1 MRRLVGSVVALV
13 LGVPVVALVGA
24 TSVAAATVPPGFSD
38 TAVPGTFSRPT
49 AVEWLPDSRIVVLE
63 QDGRVRIGGPTGG
76 FTTAIDINVCGG
88 TSGERGLLGFTVDPA
103 FLSNGFVYA
112 YYTHS
117 APSLPGGCANRVSR
131 FTLSGST
138 IDPASEVVLLDNIS
152 SRGGNHNGGN
162 VEIGSD
168 GFLYVSV
175 GDAGVDPRSDPGTND
190 AAQDLSLLN
199 GKILRITL
207 DGQPAPGNP
216 LTGPNSAP
224 CAFAGI
230 SAPRSTQCQEIFAWG
245 LRNPYR
251 FAFDRN
257 DGSDRFL
264 INDVGQSTLE
274 EVDLGAIGANYGWP
288 EREGS
293 CARGATPPCSGP
305 DPAKGYTQPITEYGR
320 SDGQVITG
328 GAFVPNGLWPEAYDG
343 AYFFGDGGSGDIWVR
358 FANGSVDYAAP
369 YATGAGGLSD
379 MTFGFDANGRMVL
392 YYVAIGGGLRKVTP
406 TTPAASSAR
415 SNLRMLPVTPF
426 RAYDTG
432 PNEPAVGVAPG
443 KVFNGTTRR
452 VDLDPPGAYEAALVN
467 VTYDSNAGAGFVRLW
482 GTQALRP
489 VTSSLNADAPGTI
502 GANAA
507 IVPLD
512 SAGRF
517 MLEASLTG
525 RVIVDVMAWL
535 DDTGGAVSGGR
546 FAALTPERLVDTRVA
561 AGTALESGSDNPFSR
576 PSADLIEFDADGR
589 LGVPS
594 DGTASAVV
602 LSVGAVA
609 GPGPAGFAGAFPTGT
624 AWSNTSNINVVSA
637 DIRAN
642 MVVVPLGT
650 NGHVSIKTLNIADAV
665 IDVLGYITSGTA
677 PASTSGR
684 YSSIDPIRI
693 VDTRTP
699 LGFGSLGAGTV
710 ASVAIPNA
718 AGAAAVVQNV
728 TVTGTSGPG
737 WVATFP
743 ESSTPPF
750 VSNQN
755 YVAADQI
762 RAALAFTSLPASKSV
777 SYRSLVPTDL
787 VVDVVGTF
795 SA

>member
-1 MRRLVGSVVALV
+1 MRRLVGSCVALA
-13 LGVPVVALVGA
+13 LGVSAVAVSVA
-24 TSVAAATVPPGFSD
+24 SPVAAASVPPGFADS
-38 TAVPGTFSRPT
+38 AVASFSRPT

-63 QDGRVRIGGPTGG
+63 QDGRLRVGGPTGG
-76 FTTAIDINVCGG
+76 FSTAISVGVFGCTDD
-88 TSGERGLLGFTVDPA
+88 ERGLLGFTHDPA
-103 FLSNGFVYA
+103 FQSNGFVYV

-117 APSLPGGCANRVSR
+117 APSLPGGCVNRVSR
-131 FTLSGST
+131 FTLSGAT

-152 SRGGNHNGGN
+152 SVNGNHNGGDLD
-162 VEIGSD
+162 IGSD

-175 GDAGVDPRSDPGTND
+175 GDAGRDPRGDSGFAGAND

-216 LTGPNSAP
+216 VSGPGSAQ
-224 CAFAGI
+224 CATRGNT
-230 SAPRSTQCQEIFAWG
+230 PSTPTTWCQELFAWG

-257 DGSDRFL
+257 DGSDRFF
-264 INDVGQSTLE
+264 INDVGQGTRE
-274 EVDLGAIGANYGWP
+274 EIDLGRIGGNYGWP
-288 EREGS
+288 AREGS
-293 CARGATPPCSGP
+293 CPQGDDPPCDGP
-305 DPAKGYTQPITEYGR
+305 AVGLVDPLTDYH
-320 SDGQVITG
+320 SDGNYITG
-328 GAFVPNGLWPEAYDG
+328 GAFIPNGLWPAGYDG
-343 AYFFGDGGSGDIWVR
+343 AYFFGDGGSGEIWVR
-358 FANGSVDYAAP
+358 FADGSVNYGAP
-369 YATGAGGLSD
+369 FATGASGLTD

-392 YYVAIGGGLRKVTP
+392 YYVGIGSGLRKITP

-415 SNLRMLPVTPF
+415 NDLRMIPVTPF

-452 VDLDPPGAYEAALVN
+452 IDLHPPGAFEAALVN
-467 VTYDSNAGAGFVRLW
+467 VTYDNNAGAGFVRLW
-482 GTQALRP
+482 GTHALRP
-489 VTSSLNADAPGTI
+489 VTSSLNADAANTI

-512 SAGRF
+512 AAGRF
-517 MLEASLTG
+517 MLESTITG

-535 DDTGGAVSGGR
+535 DDTGGAVSAGR
-546 FAALTPERLVDTRVA
+546 FVALTPQRLVDTRIP
-561 AGTALESGSDNPFSR
+561 AGTTLESGSDNPFTRSGG
-576 PSADLIEFDADGR
+576 DIEFDADGR

-602 LSVGAVA
+602 VSIGAIA
-609 GPGPAGFAGAFPTGT
+609 GPGPGGFAGAFPTGT
-624 AWSNTSNINVVSA
+624 TWSNTSNINVVGA

-642 MVVVPLGT
+642 MVVVPFGS
-650 NGHVSIKTLNIADAV
+650 NGHVSVKTLNIADAV
-665 IDVLGYITSGTA
+665 VDVLGYITSASA

-684 YSSIDPIRI
+684 YSSIDSIRI
-693 VDTRTP
+693 VDTRVP
-699 LGFGSLGAGTV
+699 LGFTRLGEGSVSSIG
-710 ASVAIPNA
+710 IPGA
-718 AGAAAVVQNV
+718 AGASAVVQNV
-728 TVTGTSGPG
+728 TVTNTAGPG

-743 ESSTPPF
+743 ESATPPL
-750 VSNQN
+750 VSNLN
-755 YVAADQI
+755 YATANQS

-777 SYRSLVPTDL
+777 SYRSLVPTEL

>member
-1 MRRLVGSVVALV
+1 MRRLVGSCVALV
-13 LGVPVVALVGA
+13 LVLSAVAV
-24 TSVAAATVPPGFSD
+24 SVASPAAAASVPPGFADS
-38 TAVPGTFSRPT
+38 AVASFSRPT

-63 QDGRVRIGGPTGG
+63 QDGRLRVGGPTGG
-76 FTTAIDINVCGG
+76 FSTAIDIGVCGG
-88 TSGERGLLGFTVDPA
+88 SSGERGLLGFTHDPA
-103 FLSNGFVYA
+103 FQSNGFVYV

-117 APSLPGGCANRVSR
+117 APGLPGGCANRVSR

-138 IDPASEVVLLDNIS
+138 IDPASEVVFLDNIS

-175 GDAGVDPRSDPGTND
+175 GDAGIDPRSDPGIND

-207 DGQPAPGNP
+207 DGHPAPGNP
-216 LTGPNSAP
+216 LTGPDSAP
-224 CAFAGI
+224 CAMLGI

-257 DGSDRFL
+257 DGSDRFF
-264 INDVGQSTLE
+264 INDVGQTTRE
-274 EVDLGAIGANYGWP
+274 EVDLGILGANYGWP
-288 EREGS
+288 DREGQ
-293 CARGATPPCSGP
+293 CPIAKDPPCAGP
-305 DPAKGYTQPITEYGR
+305 APGVTDPITDYPDEVGT
-320 SDGQVITG
+320 VITG
-328 GAFVPNGLWPEAYDG
+328 GAFIPNGLWPEVYDG
-343 AYFFGDGGSGDIWVR
+343 AYFFGDAGSGDIWVR
-358 FANGSVDYAAP
+358 FPNGSVDYAAP
-369 YATGAGGLSD
+369 FATGAFGLSD

-392 YYVAIGGGLRKVTP
+392 YYVAIGGGLRKITP

-415 SNLRMLPVTPF
+415 NDLRMIPVTPF

-452 VDLDPPGAYEAALVN
+452 IDLHPPGAFEAALVN
-467 VTYDSNAGAGFVRLW
+467 VTYDNNAGAGFVRLW
-482 GTQALRP
+482 GTHALRP
-489 VTSSLNADAPGTI
+489 ATSSLNADAANTI

-512 SAGRF
+512 GAGRF
-517 MLEASLTG
+517 MLESTITG

-535 DDTGGAVSGGR
+535 DDTGGAVSAGR
-546 FAALTPERLVDTRVA
+546 FVALAPQRLVDTRIP
-561 AGTALESGSDNPFSR
+561 AGATLESGSDNPFTRS
-576 PSADLIEFDADGR
+576 DGDIEFDADGR

-602 LSVGAVA
+602 LSIGAIA
-609 GPGPAGFAGAFPTGT
+609 GPGPGGFAGAFPTGT
-624 AWSNTSNINVVSA
+624 TWSNTSNINVVGA

-642 MVVVPLGT
+642 MVVVPFGS
-650 NGHVSIKTLNIADAV
+650 NGHVSVKTLNIADAV
-665 IDVLGYITSGTA
+665 VDVLGYITSPSA

-684 YSSIDPIRI
+684 YSSIDSIRI
-693 VDTRTP
+693 VDTRVP
-699 LGFGSLGAGTV
+699 LGFTRLGEGSVSSIG
-710 ASVAIPNA
+710 IPGA
-718 AGAAAVVQNV
+718 AGASAVVQNV
-728 TVTGTSGPG
+728 TVTNTAGPG

-743 ESSTPPF
+743 ESATPPL
-750 VSNQN
+750 VSNLN
-755 YVAADQI
+755 YATANQS